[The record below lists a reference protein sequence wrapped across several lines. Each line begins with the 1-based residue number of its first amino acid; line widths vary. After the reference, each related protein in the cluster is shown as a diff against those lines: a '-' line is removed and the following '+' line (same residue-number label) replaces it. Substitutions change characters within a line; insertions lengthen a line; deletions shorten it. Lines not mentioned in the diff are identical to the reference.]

1 MLPTFYISDCSDD
14 NVRARYAAR
23 IAAATPQAGAVQFI
37 GVISDLEAAGNLV
50 DLLDGL
56 EGAEALVFVNVA
68 PRGTQKATWPNGTPF
83 GYLKWNN
90 AHIFTTI
97 DGFTLSLLKKISAR
111 ELDVQVYDIPTVVP
125 YLTKDTALQ
134 THISKS
140 QFRSFD
146 FLPRIAGY
154 VLAGHTVPTQTL
166 TAIAS
171 APSSIW
177 WIDNFGNA
185 KTTILS
191 EELTNTHGGTIRL
204 QIENTTHSLRL
215 YDRLKDLPHGEIGL
229 YIGSS
234 GFDDKRFLEITKQKG
249 ESLLEG
255 ETSRALNLKPG
266 SLITL
271 TAE

>member
-23 IAAATPQAGAVQFI
+23 IAATTPQAGAVQFI

-56 EGAEALVFVNVA
+56 DGVESIIFVNVA
-68 PRGTQKATWPNGTPF
+68 PRGTVKTIWPNGTPF
-83 GYLKWNN
+83 GYVKFNN

-97 DGFTLSLLKKISAR
+97 DGYTLSLLKKISR
-111 ELDVQVYDIPTVVP
+111 EPIVVAVYDIPKVVSA
-125 YLTKDTALQ
+125 LTQDTALQ
-134 THISKS
+134 KHIISS

-154 VLAGHTVPTQTL
+154 VLGGNTVPTTEF
-166 TAIAS
+166 AEIPD
-171 APSSIW
+171 APAAVW
-177 WIDNFGNA
+177 WTDNFGNA
-185 KTTILS
+185 KLTLTREEAQCATGQNVRITIGNVEHVLPYY
-191 EELTNTHGGTIRL
+191 N
-204 QIENTTHSLRL
+204 
-215 YDRLKDLPHGEIGL
+215 RLKDLPYGELGI
-229 YIGSS
+229 YTGSS
-234 GFDDKRFLEITKQKG
+234 GFGSLRFLEITKQKG

-271 TAE
+271 ATE